1 MARHGN
7 APIFILEII
16 CPEHKAYSKYRKYY
30 FTKRLAAVFTILLVL
45 SLVSLPSS
53 YGLNRQDQVTWQ
65 LVFLSADHGCGNYH
79 YQMMNKYGEIAA
91 KYFELYK
98 FPNAESPPICMPA
111 SQYQHYKVPSGTD
124 LIILVSDYEIGRK
137 ELNSNNIGGFYEH
150 VGTDKTKNHIIE
162 ICDCPNFHF
171 SDPVWLLSH
180 ELSHFILYYDGF
192 NRTIAED
199 YVHKLGAKYDYCME
213 VKYTQAC
220 DDLKTRIHGTNY
232 FAWANVMKP
241 YGPAVGITPIP
252 QSNETVPLEVLK
264 MQQQVTEW
272 WLAGKI
278 SDQDYAKSLSLAF
291 GEPQQG
297 SFLAPTD
304 PFFDD
309 ASTLVVADGPD
320 FVDEKKIEDL
330 SKWNKEAL
338 SEVFSRVPFKD
349 NGTAFD
355 ATTWHLPQWFK
366 SRAYWWSQG
375 EFWNDTEF
383 VSSAKYLLDG
393 RQLGGN

>member
-1 MARHGN
+1 MTRRSGKAS
-7 APIFILEII
+7 FILQYTNSGYGI
-16 CPEHKAYSKYRKYY
+16 PNHKLA
-30 FTKRLAAVFTILLVL
+30 KRFLAAFTALLVL
-45 SLVSLPSS
+45 SLVSLPTS
-53 YGLNRQDQVTWQ
+53 YGLNSQDQVTWQ

-79 YQMMNKYGEIAA
+79 YQMMYKYDEIAA

-98 FPNAESPPICMPA
+98 FPNAESPPICMPG
-111 SQYQHYKVPSGTD
+111 SQYSHYKVPSGID

-137 ELNSNNIGGFYEH
+137 ELNNNGIGGFYEH

-199 YVHKLGAKYDYCME
+199 YVHKMGGRYDYCME
-213 VKYTQAC
+213 VKYTPAC
-220 DDLKTRIHGTNY
+220 DSLKTKIHGTYY
-232 FAWANVMKP
+232 FSIATVMKP

-252 QSNETVPLEVLK
+252 QANETISPELLK
-264 MQQQVTEW
+264 MQQQVTGW

-278 SDQDYAKSLSLAF
+278 SDQDYAKSLSVVLDKP
-291 GEPQQG
+291 PQG
-297 SFLAPTD
+297 TFLAPTD

-320 FVDEKKIEDL
+320 FVDEKKVEDL
-330 SKWNKEAL
+330 SKWSNEKM
-338 SEVFSRVPFKD
+338 STIFSRVPFKD
-349 NGTAFD
+349 NGTSFD
-355 ATTWHLPQWFK
+355 ATAWHLPQWFK

-375 EFWNDTEF
+375 QYWNDTEF
-383 VSSAKYLLDG
+383 ISSAKYLLDG